1 MSATPQTSV
10 VRSVLGADGYR
21 LCYRVWPAGGTP
33 RATLVLLHGVMSH
46 SGWFQPLADHL
57 GGFGLTLVGAD
68 RRGSGLNAEGRGD
81 APSAAVLIE
90 DVRRIIAAE
99 RSDGRPV
106 HLAGWCWGAV
116 LAVNVAA
123 GSQEFA
129 SLTLMAP
136 GFYPSEAVAAA
147 MKRQDA
153 LARDPS
159 CDALAVPITEDMFTR
174 GYHLAAIETDAL
186 RCRQITPRFH
196 DVMRKLA
203 VGAALRLGQL
213 ELPMLLVLAGA
224 DAATDNVHTRRTFAA
239 LRRSR
244 VTITEI
250 GGAHG
255 IQFESP
261 DQLARTV
268 ASFTAMVDD
277 RVGGRHAG

>member
-10 VRSVLGADGYR
+10 VRSVQGADGYR
-21 LCYRVWPAGGTP
+21 LCYRVWPADGTP

-57 GGFGLTLVGAD
+57 GGAGLTLVGVD

-81 APSAAVLIE
+81 GPSAAVLIE

-129 SLTLMAP
+129 SLILMAP
-136 GFYPSEAVAAA
+136 GFHPSEAVAAA
-147 MKRQDA
+147 MKRLDA
-153 LARDPS
+153 LARDPG
-159 CDALAVPITEDMFTR
+159 CDALAVPIKEDMFTR
-174 GYHLAAIETDAL
+174 GYHLAAIEADAL
-186 RCRQITPRFH
+186 RCRQITLRFH

-213 ELPMLLVLAGA
+213 ELPMLLVLADA

-255 IQFESP
+255 IQFEAP

-277 RVGGRHAG
+277 PVGGRHAG